1 MSDFQNTQTRVNFPV
16 RGFSLKYNAAATD
29 HTTRLRHI
37 AEWVIERLAKKNLLT
52 GYNQGPISSG
62 LILQNVVDI
71 PSSRKALCSL
81 LEQFNSVL

>member
-37 AEWVIERLAKKNLLT
+37 PEWVIERLAKKTFSDWL
-52 GYNQGPISSG
+52 
-62 LILQNVVDI
+62 
-71 PSSRKALCSL
+71 
-81 LEQFNSVL
+81 